1 MTERVVTIPS
11 TPSAGLSPNARCHF
25 RVKAK
30 LVKDARY
37 LARMACLEQHGQV
50 KPLRAPVMLHAV
62 IAWESRRKFMDVTNA
77 IAALKSYEDGLVD
90 AKLMGDDRG
99 VAGWTLEQVRDPEKR
114 GWTRITI
121 KEVRQESEPLL
132 IRSREEL
139 IKLMPE
145 LAEFGD
151 FACFSVNE

>member
-1 MTERVVTIPS
+1 MTERVVTIPG
-11 TPSAGLSPNARCHF
+11 TPHAGLSPNSREDWH
-25 RVKAK
+25 VKAR
-30 LVKDARY
+30 LVRDARY

-77 IAALKSYEDGLVD
+77 IAALKSYEDGIVD

-121 KEVRQESEPLL
+121 TE
-132 IRSREEL
+132 I
-139 IKLMPE
+139 
-145 LAEFGD
+145 
-151 FACFSVNE
+151 VNR